1 MTVRAWL
8 LFVLLLPAL
17 LVPTGARAWL
27 CGCAGT
33 VGAVDACAEAV
44 EVCCDERDADDSSG
58 PSVQAPDCG
67 CCEQLEIP
75 RSNSPGTKAP
85 DSLKVPDLV
94 PVQGAVA
101 FDLTCARSRA
111 NLSLAAPQA
120 PRASPPGAALP
131 LRI

>member
-8 LFVLLLPAL
+8 LFALLLPAL

-27 CGCAGT
+27 CGCAGV

-44 EVCCDERDADDSSG
+44 EVCCVERDAGDASE
-58 PSVQAPDCG
+58 PTVQAPDCG

-75 RSNSPGTKAP
+75 RSSSPGAKAP
-85 DSLKVPDLV
+85 DSLKVPDLA

-101 FDLTCARSRA
+101 FDLTCARMQASG
-111 NLSLAAPQA
+111 SLAAPRA
-120 PRASPPGAALP
+120 PRASPPRAALP